1 MSNLATIKSITD
13 NLQTV
18 LRAKGIKFER
28 KIDEEN
34 IKATQ
39 LPAGQIFYRGE
50 EFEYAHGMKPKWIE
64 ASFAIKVM
72 IRERDA
78 QNLIESTQEWV
89 HNIREAINVNALN
102 IGDLSSSKLV
112 SRADTETADVEYP
125 EKDTAMINTTVV
137 IRYRE
142 L

>member
-1 MSNLATIKSITD
+1 MSNFDTIKSITD

-34 IKATQ
+34 IKASQ
-39 LPAGQIFYRGE
+39 LPAGQIFYRAE
-50 EFEYAHGMKPKWIE
+50 VFEYVHQMKPKYIE
-64 ASFAIKVM
+64 ATFSIKT
-72 IRERDA
+72 IIKERDA
-78 QNLIESTQEWV
+78 QNLIESTQKWV
-89 HNIREAINVNALN
+89 HNIREAINVDALN
-102 IGDLSSSKLV
+102 IGDLSASKLV

-125 EKDTAMINTTVV
+125 DKDTAMINSTAV